1 MRLLLLKQTAL
12 FMFFVFSNISQ
23 ASGDIILDPG
33 PGVPNLLSSQIMFGQ
48 EIGQSFT
55 AENAQIATIG
65 FFITDGNAAIAP
77 DDFTVRFDLFE
88 GVGSSG
94 TFLGS
99 RIFSGLSN
107 GFENWADVDYSSV
120 TFSVGQFYTALISN
134 DTVRQF
140 VQLNNYLYDGGDAI
154 YQGSI
159 LNGEDSPATDANAG
173 LKGAN
178 GEGVDLE
185 FRVLDN
191 IVPEPS
197 TLLLLLS
204 GLAGLGFFG
213 RRKIAA

>member
-1 MRLLLLKQTAL
+1 M
-12 FMFFVFSNISQ
+12 
-23 ASGDIILDPG
+23 
-33 PGVPNLLSSQIMFGQ
+33 
-48 EIGQSFT
+48 
-55 AENAQIATIG
+55 
-65 FFITDGNAAIAP
+65 
-77 DDFTVRFDLFE
+77 
-88 GVGSSG
+88 
-94 TFLGS
+94 
-99 RIFSGLSN
+99 
-107 GFENWADVDYSSV
+107 
-120 TFSVGQFYTALISN
+120 
-134 DTVRQF
+134 
-140 VQLNNYLYDGGDAI
+140 YDGGDAI